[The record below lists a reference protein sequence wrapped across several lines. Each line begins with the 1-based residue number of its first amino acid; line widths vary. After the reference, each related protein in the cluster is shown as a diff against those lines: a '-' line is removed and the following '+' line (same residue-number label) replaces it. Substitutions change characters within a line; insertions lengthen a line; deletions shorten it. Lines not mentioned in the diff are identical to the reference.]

1 MKKHTKKRKSAQ
13 AVLEEMIDALRELQK
28 RGEPETPRARDEYYD
43 DLFNMEDVIL
53 EMVGLPGAQKFQ
65 EILREG
71 ETKEIVYNLM
81 KARMEYETGKL
92 DDPGLAFLDLI
103 VTGET
108 DPFNGLPI
116 LGFTVHNYG
125 MYLYTEVALKSANIK
140 VLDRVLRELRLAE
153 ENLDSL
159 GRLEAKGIVRH
170 RRDYTRLR
178 NLGFEYLD
186 EYLIHEGKFN
196 LGEEEM
202 GPEQL
207 DLYGTFL
214 IDEGEY
220 GKAIRIFT
228 SLLKRVGDNP
238 SAYYKRGVAYQH
250 LEKNDRAVADYSA
263 AIRCDD
269 AHMPAY
275 LNRGMLFAMAG
286 RTDAAMADF
295 DRAIELEPGNAAA
308 YCNRGNLNAS
318 LDEQIKAIA
327 DFSTAI
333 ELQPMNED
341 LYCNRGVSLY
351 RQGYHELAYR
361 DLVKSASLGS
371 GKAKQALEEFF
382 GEPSQ
387 KTLYD

>member
-1 MKKHTKKRKSAQ
+1 MKNPPKKKKSTRAL
-13 AVLEEMIDALRELQK
+13 LEERVEALRELEGQT
-28 RGEPETPRARDEYYD
+28 EPENTRARDRFYD
-43 DLFNMEDVIL
+43 ELFDREDVIL
-53 EMVGLPGAQKFQ
+53 EMVGLPGAQKFR

-92 DDPGLAFLDLI
+92 HDPGLEFLDLI

-116 LGFTVHNYG
+116 LGFTVSSYG
-125 MYLYTEVALKSANIK
+125 MYLYSVVALKSANIK

-159 GRLEAKGIVRH
+159 GRMEEKGVSRA
-170 RRDYTRLR
+170 RKDYTRLK

-186 EYLIHEGKFN
+186 EYLIHEGLFD
-196 LGEEEM
+196 LGWDEM
-202 GPEQL
+202 TPGQF
-207 DLYGTFL
+207 DLYGTSL
-214 IDEGEY
+214 VDGGEY
-220 GKAIRIFT
+220 GKAVKVFT
-228 SLLKRVGDNP
+228 RLIKRAGDSP
-238 SAYYKRGVAYQH
+238 VAWYKRGVAYHH
-250 LEKNDRAVADYSA
+250 LEKNDRAIADYTA

-269 AHMPAY
+269 EYMPAF

-286 RTDAAMADF
+286 RTDDAMADF
-295 DRAIELEPGNAAA
+295 DRAIELEPGNSAT
-308 YCNRGNLNAS
+308 YCNRGNLNAV
-318 LDEQIKAIA
+318 LDDQLKAIA
-327 DFSTAI
+327 DYSTAI

-351 RQGYHELAYR
+351 RLGQKELAYR
-361 DLVKSASLGS
+361 DLAKSASLGS
-371 GKAKQALEEFF
+371 GKAKKALEEFF

-387 KTLYD
+387 KTLFN